1 MPVKAGFVSLIGK
14 PNAGKSTIFNA
25 LLESKLSIVSPKP
38 QTTRKEVVG
47 ILTENDCQI
56 VLLDTPGLIKP
67 KYKLQEVMMEY
78 VPTSLESSDVVLVVF
93 DYLNYSKTGKL
104 ISKEYLS
111 MIEQI
116 DIPKIAILNK
126 IDLADNKAQLI
137 PLLTAINNLNLF
149 DEIVPLSA
157 QDKTNL
163 ETLKEVIIK
172 YLPESQFYYDEESLS
187 TLNTKFFAAEIIR
200 EKIFLHTEEE
210 IPYSAE
216 VQIQEFIERENG
228 KWFISADIILEKQS
242 QKQILIG
249 KNGSM
254 IKQISSEARIE
265 IENLLDYPVFLELFV
280 KVRKDWRNNSTML
293 KSYGY

>member
-25 LLESKLSIVSPKP
+25 FLESKLSIVSPKP

-104 ISKEYLS
+104 ISKEYLT
-111 MIEQI
+111 MIEQVG
-116 DIPKIAILNK
+116 IPKIAILNK
-126 IDLADNKAQLI
+126 IDLVDSKIQLI

-157 QDKTNL
+157 KDKTNL
-163 ETLKEVIIK
+163 DTLKEVIIK
-172 YLPESQFYYDEESLS
+172 YLPESHFYYDEESLS

-200 EKIFLHTEEE
+200 EKIFLNTEEE

-265 IENLLDYPVFLELFV
+265 IEKFLDYPVFLELFV
-280 KVRKDWRNNSTML
+280 KVRKDWRNNTTML

>member
-265 IENLLDYPVFLELFV
+265 IEKLLDYPVFLELFV

>member
-25 LLESKLSIVSPKP
+25 FLESKLSIVSPKP

-104 ISKEYLS
+104 ISKEYLT
-111 MIEQI
+111 MIEQVG
-116 DIPKIAILNK
+116 IPKIAILNK
-126 IDLADNKAQLI
+126 IDLVDSKIQLI

-157 QDKTNL
+157 KDKTNL
-163 ETLKEVIIK
+163 DTLKEVIIK
-172 YLPESQFYYDEESLS
+172 YLPESHFYYDEESLS

-200 EKIFLHTEEE
+200 EKIFLNTEEE

-254 IKQISSEARIE
+254 IKLISSEARIE
-265 IENLLDYPVFLELFV
+265 IEKFLDYPVFLELFV
-280 KVRKDWRNNSTML
+280 KVRKDWRNNTTML

>member
-25 LLESKLSIVSPKP
+25 FLESKLSIVSPKP

-78 VPTSLESSDVVLVVF
+78 VPNSLESSDIVLVVF
-93 DYLNYSKTGKL
+93 DYLNYSKTNKL
-104 ISKEYLS
+104 ISKEYLT
-111 MIEQI
+111 MIEKVG
-116 DIPKIAILNK
+116 IPKIAVLNK
-126 IDLADNKAQLI
+126 IDLANNKAQLI

-157 QDKTNL
+157 QDKTNMD
-163 ETLKEVIIK
+163 TLKEIIIK
-172 YLPESQFYYDEESLS
+172 YLPESHFYYDEESLS

-200 EKIFLHTEEE
+200 EKIFLNTEEE

-216 VQIQEFIERENG
+216 VQIQEFIEREKG
-228 KWFISADIILEKQS
+228 KWFISADIILEKQT

-254 IKQISSEARIE
+254 IKKISSEARIE
-265 IENLLDYPVFLELFV
+265 IEQLLEYPVFLELFV
-280 KVRKDWRNNSTML
+280 KVRKDWRNNTTML